1 MPGQPRASG
10 WSPCTPLPAPF
21 AFSFEPLGT
30 LRGDSSPAWGP
41 QSCGFG
47 ATMSRQGSTSLFSKA
62 PLPLLPPKAA
72 HSSGPGQVSKSG
84 QVHMFPCVCGCF
96 CATNPNISCLALYG
110 KSVVTPG
117 PGCGPHRCR
126 TALTLG
132 LQGWQGS
139 SPGSAKQRGRT
150 RRCLSP
156 LSSPQS
162 PSTPAAATTAP
173 NLPSQAALG
182 LPEGPS
188 QSLGLFVLLLNSFCR
203 FCLVKG
209 ASTSH

>member
-1 MPGQPRASG
+1 M
-10 WSPCTPLPAPF
+10 
-21 AFSFEPLGT
+21 
-30 LRGDSSPAWGP
+30 RGDSSPAWGP

-47 ATMSRQGSTSLFSKA
+47 ATMSRQGSPSLFSEA
-62 PLPLLPPKAA
+62 LPPLLPPEAA
-72 HSSGPGQVSKSG
+72 DSRGPGRVSESG
-84 QVHMFPCVCGCF
+84 RVHMLPCVC
-96 CATNPNISCLALYG
+96 APNANISCLALYG
-110 KSVVTPG
+110 KSVLTPG

-126 TALTLG
+126 TALTLVSK
-132 LQGWQGS
+132 GWQGS
-139 SPGSAKQRGRT
+139 SPGSAEQRGRT

-162 PSTPAAATTAP
+162 PSTPAAATSVP

-203 FCLVKG
+203 FCSVNG
-209 ASTSH
+209 ASASR